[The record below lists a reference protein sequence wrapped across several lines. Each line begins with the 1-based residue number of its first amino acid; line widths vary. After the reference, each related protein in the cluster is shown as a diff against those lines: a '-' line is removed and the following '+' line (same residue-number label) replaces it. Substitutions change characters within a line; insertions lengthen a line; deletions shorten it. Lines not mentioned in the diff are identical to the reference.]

1 MVKIVN
7 WLKAGGLYVALV
19 FALYG
24 NKPLIAETAAQSP
37 YGRGGAYSIENM
49 RRTSL
54 APSRSSDMGMRDL
67 TRSVSTFGSEQAS
80 LARLPLG
87 TGTQTTVTGGFSA

>member
-24 NKPLIAETAAQSP
+24 NKPLIADSTTPSP
-37 YGRGGAYSIENM
+37 YGRGGAYSQERLRQI
-49 RRTSL
+49 SL